1 MSPRDRHPAP
11 LCAPARRLLTTLA
24 AALLLSAC
32 GRAPAPSAPA
42 RAVIAL
48 PVQAVDASAVAQFPG
63 EVHARYEMPLSFRVP
78 GQIAA
83 RYARLGDTVKQG
95 AALAKLDDTDALKSR
110 ASAQAALDAAQH
122 RLIFATQQRDRDQA
136 QSAQNLISQLQLD
149 QTLDAYAAALAARDQ
164 AAQQLALARNQL
176 HYNTLVAEHDGT
188 ITSEQAEAGQVVAA
202 GQAVF
207 GFAWSGE
214 RDVFIA
220 VPESQLAGLAV
231 GQAATVSLP
240 AQPGKSY
247 AARVR
252 DISPAAD
259 AQARTYRVK
268 LALDSD
274 GQRLALGMTAQVA
287 LAASGDSGRDV
298 RIAATA
304 LFHDKEQPAVWVV
317 RPADSTLELR
327 PVTVRRYGERE
338 VLISAGL
345 KPGERVLMQGVH
357 AVAAGEKV
365 EPIAPPHPE
374 DAPL

>member
-1 MSPRDRHPAP
+1 MSPRDRHAARPREPAS
-11 LCAPARRLLTTLA
+11 RLLAVLS

-42 RAVIAL
+42 HAVIAQ
-48 PVQAVDASAVAQFPG
+48 PVQAVDASAAAQFPG

-83 RYARLGDTVKQG
+83 RYARLGDTVKGGQ
-95 AALAKLDDTDALKSR
+95 ALAKLDDTDALKSR

-122 RLIFATQQRDRDQA
+122 RLMFASQQRDRDQA

-149 QTLDAYAAALAARDQ
+149 QTQDAYAGALAARDQ
-164 AAQQLALARNQL
+164 AAQQLALAQNQL

-268 LALDSD
+268 LALDAD

-287 LAASGDSGRDV
+287 LAVAGDSGRDV

-327 PVTVRRYGERE
+327 PVTVRRYGERD
-338 VLISAGL
+338 VLVSAGL
-345 KPGERVLMQGVH
+345 KPGERVVMQGVH